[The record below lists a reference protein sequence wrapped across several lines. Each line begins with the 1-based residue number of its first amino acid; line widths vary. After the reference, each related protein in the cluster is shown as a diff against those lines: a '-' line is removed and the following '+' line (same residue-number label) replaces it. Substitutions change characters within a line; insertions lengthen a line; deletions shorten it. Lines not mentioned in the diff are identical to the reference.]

1 MKWFLI
7 LLVSAPLLAQQAKE
21 TRVYV
26 AEQAPWLDAS
36 NLVTPSATNAPS
48 RTEQI
53 RNLAQYCPS
62 VIITED
68 QAKADLIL
76 VWESKSY
83 QQTRWGGHEHE
94 WTLYNPQKD
103 LLASGATYHMKNAAK
118 DVCKAITKA
127 NGAKS

>member
-1 MKWFLI
+1 MKWVCAALI
-7 LLVSAPLLAQQAKE
+7 LVSAIAAAAQQP
-21 TRVYV
+21 RVYIT
-26 AEQAPWLDAS
+26 EQAPWLEAS
-36 NLVTPSATNAPS
+36 NLVTPAATYAPT

-53 RNLAQYCPS
+53 RNLAQYCPT
-62 VIITED
+62 VTITED

-103 LLASGATYHMKNAAK
+103 LLASGATYHMKSAAK
-118 DVCKAITKA
+118 DICKALTKSI
-127 NGAKS
+127 GAKP